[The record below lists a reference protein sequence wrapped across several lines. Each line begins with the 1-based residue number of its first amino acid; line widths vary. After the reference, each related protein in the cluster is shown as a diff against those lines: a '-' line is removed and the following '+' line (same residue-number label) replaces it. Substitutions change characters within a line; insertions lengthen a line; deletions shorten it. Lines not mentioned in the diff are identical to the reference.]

1 MTSIGWIDFSPS
13 QRDRVGSV
21 LDLLSPEGMV
31 DELGM
36 GTIRDA
42 LANEMF
48 PGISTIQTR
57 AKYFFIIPY
66 ILYDFQ
72 IAKPAQRKGKL
83 PSKYLEDR
91 EYEIMWELAATYDYI
106 EGKGV
111 IGISKKKPNKIVRRP
126 STIYWNGLYTY
137 QFIDT
142 KGLGTDLFLDQTVKS
157 SMESLLSKVLSTD
170 DTMGDDLDA
179 EHENTFRIKVPIKL
193 NWTENLNLD
202 LSQEEA
208 EFFRDRIRSVAKGKL
223 IAELLTDDKLWQ
235 IFLDSKNFME
245 FAHAAQSLPLKENL
259 KSILILAN
267 DFSELMYGAHVTY
280 NCLLHN
286 EVFNSD
292 NFDEEKEHWL
302 YYIKDNMIDFNSFNP
317 DNLFTYALTTRTT
330 TMKFVKDWWKLT
342 LNKENDMKKLRKMI
356 EFQEA
361 SVKGSKA
368 RLRWKKT
375 EDVRENKWIGL
386 SYLGY
391 RFNQV
396 RTIITDIR
404 TGLKN
409 NASS

>member
-91 EYEIMWELAATYDYI
+91 EYEIMWELAAKYNY
-106 EGKGV
+106 ERGSGV
-111 IGISKKKPNKIVRRP
+111 IGILKKKPNKIVRRP

-193 NWTENLNLD
+193 NWAEDLNLE
-202 LSQEEA
+202 LTQEEA
-208 EFFRDRIRSVAKGKL
+208 EFFRDRICSVAKGKL

-245 FAHAAQSLPLKENL
+245 FAHAAQTLPLRENL
-259 KSILILAN
+259 KSILLLAH
-267 DFSELMYGAHVTY
+267 DFSELMYGAHTTY
-280 NCLLHN
+280 NCLLHH

-386 SYLGY
+386 NYLGY